1 MTPHKK
7 LAADLIRQLPAVT
20 SMADLLALFRDRL
33 DWPIPEDLY
42 LDELTFD
49 WNAGDLRISDEAG
62 RKLAGGVIRQLRPL
76 PGGPPWGIFI
86 IEFAED
92 KIHRT
97 ALREILRGLVPNRRR
112 RADLQAWRHDDLL
125 FLCTTRQAS
134 RFTIVH
140 FHGEQAARAKL
151 AGFTWEP
158 GSPWLRTVCEF
169 NLPALAWLDGAPDAA
184 AWRQAWAAAF
194 DKEPLTDAFFK
205 RFQTVLEAVK
215 ADLEQF
221 QVPKPDSARA
231 YSQAQLLLE
240 RLVFLYFLQ
249 NRGWLN
255 QQRDFLIA
263 NFAPHR
269 GNPEE
274 FSYYQQFLD
283 VLFFSLATP
292 PNFSGAGAGVRMP
305 GIPFLNGGLFDDD
318 EFARTTVR
326 FNPPLRIRNATFAFI
341 FAELLEAFN
350 FTVREDTPLSQDVA
364 VDPEM
369 LGKVFESIVL
379 HAEAADDDAVAP
391 DKRKATGSYYTPRI
405 VVHFICREALRQ
417 YLLTHLPGDGWP
429 ARLETLF
436 AADAAEGLDADDLE
450 QLRAAFAPEH
460 GRQLLERLR
469 AIKACDPSVG
479 SGAFPVGLLHELV
492 NLRRLAQTIANG
504 FVDPVRK
511 DGQRWLQDT
520 KADIIENGLYGVDIQ
535 QQAIEICQLRLWL
548 SLVMDYDLGC
558 DPFQADR
565 GQFLEAIRAIS
576 QLPNLEMNFRRG
588 DSLLDMISGVPIRLD
603 TGVVQQFRGEV
614 DAIQALG
621 HDLHQARKGARKRE
635 LRLDILHRRL
645 AFTRK
650 VLETERANLKNAL
663 AGNEEGLLGAMG
675 MVESD
680 SAAQNRRRLESED
693 ARLAEAVAKLDTDA
707 RDLAKL
713 ARRQADPDFFAKLR
727 KLEGADFNSP
737 FNFAWQIDLAEIF
750 HPYGP
755 RATLS
760 GQGVLPVTA
769 AGQQEFTVGHARA
782 SGFDLILGNPPFVT
796 ARNPVKRELYRER
809 WKRVCSGKYLLICP
823 FFDLSFNLLR
833 PGGQLGFIVS
843 NAFAKREFGKP
854 LVEDFFPTVDVQKI
868 VDCSGLMFPGHG
880 TPTCIVF
887 GRNAKPDG
895 KTPIRVTATL
905 PGGGDLRT
913 QPEQSPLW
921 QAIEEQ
927 HDHPGYADTRITV
940 TDRPRK
946 EMHKWPWNFD
956 ADAEATRNMFQGDTG
971 LASFVDSVGVSF
983 FTNADEIFLMPSSL
997 ARRFSLPHNQLVPC
1011 QVGDEIRN
1019 WNAITSEYVLK
1030 PYDGKWNSLPLDK
1043 YPPIKKWLMA
1053 FRKPLGSRATFEG
1066 PTYDEAGQLW
1076 YGYHIINKSKLIS
1089 PFNLTF
1095 AFVATHGHFVVQ
1107 TTPKLFKQTAPII
1120 KLPPNTDESAHQCL
1134 AAVLNSSAALFLL
1147 KQTCFNKNAGEDE
1160 ERDRFEFS
1168 GGKIEQFLIPT
1179 LIAIAL
1185 RGNPN
1190 PLSSRL
1196 TTLSQACWERGRQMP
1211 ALALKKLFEMPDE
1224 AYQAWND
1231 QLPGHTAPD
1240 PRLGKPFATARE
1252 LRNAFDRTCELRE
1265 ILRAEMIALQEEMDW
1280 LVYAAYGLIGRD
1292 ECRIPDDKWP
1302 EPLRREQRPFVLWQQ
1317 ADGDFDQAVARIPA
1331 DWAEERKKLWRS
1343 RLECIRDNEHV
1354 RRIEQPVYKR
1364 RWDEQWK
1371 VGNRWDCG
1379 PLAYAAEFAEAFDG
1393 WLSEKAEHWLEN
1405 RPGAT
1410 AVTLEEWTLALW
1422 QDNRV
1427 RAAWQARQEIGA
1439 AGVAGSGDED
1449 VAGLEARRPV
1459 LPGVDTRPPME
1470 EAAGKF
1476 FTKHFR
1482 DLVNGQTVPDGIPWG
1497 VPWEELAA
1505 RGVEVPEK
1513 TKKIRGKLNVPRER
1527 FHLTAD
1533 KRYHWAGRTV

>member
-1 MTPHKK
+1 M
-7 LAADLIRQLPAVT
+7 
-20 SMADLLALFRDRL
+20 
-33 DWPIPEDLY
+33 
-42 LDELTFD
+42 
-49 WNAGDLRISDEAG
+49 
-62 RKLAGGVIRQLRPL
+62 
-76 PGGPPWGIFI
+76 
-86 IEFAED
+86 
-92 KIHRT
+92 
-97 ALREILRGLVPNRRR
+97 
-112 RADLQAWRHDDLL
+112 
-125 FLCTTRQAS
+125 
-134 RFTIVH
+134 
-140 FHGEQAARAKL
+140 
-151 AGFTWEP
+151 
-158 GSPWLRTVCEF
+158 
-169 NLPALAWLDGAPDAA
+169 
-184 AWRQAWAAAF
+184 
-194 DKEPLTDAFFK
+194 
-205 RFQTVLEAVK
+205 
-215 ADLEQF
+215 
-221 QVPKPDSARA
+221 
-231 YSQAQLLLE
+231 
-240 RLVFLYFLQ
+240 
-249 NRGWLN
+249 
-255 QQRDFLIA
+255 
-263 NFAPHR
+263 
-269 GNPEE
+269 
-274 FSYYQQFLD
+274 
-283 VLFFSLATP
+283 
-292 PNFSGAGAGVRMP
+292 
-305 GIPFLNGGLFDDD
+305 
-318 EFARTTVR
+318 
-326 FNPPLRIRNATFAFI
+326 
-341 FAELLEAFN
+341 
-350 FTVREDTPLSQDVA
+350 
-364 VDPEM
+364 
-369 LGKVFESIVL
+369 
-379 HAEAADDDAVAP
+379 
-391 DKRKATGSYYTPRI
+391 
-405 VVHFICREALRQ
+405 
-417 YLLTHLPGDGWP
+417 
-429 ARLETLF
+429 
-436 AADAAEGLDADDLE
+436 
-450 QLRAAFAPEH
+450 
-460 GRQLLERLR
+460 
-469 AIKACDPSVG
+469 
-479 SGAFPVGLLHELV
+479 
-492 NLRRLAQTIANG
+492 
-504 FVDPVRK
+504 
-511 DGQRWLQDT
+511 
-520 KADIIENGLYGVDIQ
+520 
-535 QQAIEICQLRLWL
+535 
-548 SLVMDYDLGC
+548 
-558 DPFQADR
+558 
-565 GQFLEAIRAIS
+565 
-576 QLPNLEMNFRRG
+576 
-588 DSLLDMISGVPIRLD
+588 
-603 TGVVQQFRGEV
+603 
-614 DAIQALG
+614 
-621 HDLHQARKGARKRE
+621 
-635 LRLDILHRRL
+635 
-645 AFTRK
+645 
-650 VLETERANLKNAL
+650 
-663 AGNEEGLLGAMG
+663 
-675 MVESD
+675 
-680 SAAQNRRRLESED
+680 
-693 ARLAEAVAKLDTDA
+693 
-707 RDLAKL
+707 
-713 ARRQADPDFFAKLR
+713 
-727 KLEGADFNSP
+727 
-737 FNFAWQIDLAEIF
+737 
-750 HPYGP
+750 
-755 RATLS
+755 
-760 GQGVLPVTA
+760 
-769 AGQQEFTVGHARA
+769 
-782 SGFDLILGNPPFVT
+782 
-796 ARNPVKRELYRER
+796 
-809 WKRVCSGKYLLICP
+809 
-823 FFDLSFNLLR
+823 
-833 PGGQLGFIVS
+833 
-843 NAFAKREFGKP
+843 
-854 LVEDFFPTVDVQKI
+854 
-868 VDCSGLMFPGHG
+868 
-880 TPTCIVF
+880 
-887 GRNAKPDG
+887 
-895 KTPIRVTATL
+895 
-905 PGGGDLRT
+905 
-913 QPEQSPLW
+913 
-921 QAIEEQ
+921 
-927 HDHPGYADTRITV
+927 
-940 TDRPRK
+940 
-946 EMHKWPWNFD
+946 
-956 ADAEATRNMFQGDTG
+956 
-971 LASFVDSVGVSF
+971 
-983 FTNADEIFLMPSSL
+983 
-997 ARRFSLPHNQLVPC
+997 
-1011 QVGDEIRN
+1011 
-1019 WNAITSEYVLK
+1019 
-1030 PYDGKWNSLPLDK
+1030 
-1043 YPPIKKWLMA
+1043 
-1053 FRKPLGSRATFEG
+1053 
-1066 PTYDEAGQLW
+1066 W